1 MKKIKVTQEL
11 VNSLADLAKL
21 NFNNQESEQIK
32 SDLEKMLEFVN
43 TISQINTDGVE
54 PLVYINEEKSLLRND
69 EINNELTQN
78 ESLKN
83 APSKDSDYFK
93 DPTVLKK

>member
-43 TISQINTDGVE
+43 TISQINIID
-54 PLVYINEEKSLLRND
+54 LLYKDDDFRMKMNC
-69 EINNELTQN
+69 
-78 ESLKN
+78 SCKLKLQ
-83 APSKDSDYFK
+83 KIK
-93 DPTVLKK
+93 

>member
-78 ESLKN
+78 EALKN

-93 DPTVLKK
+93 VPTVLKK